1 MTEHKQKEHLAAL
14 LEMGEE
20 RARALLEEQCSSL
33 REKLAATEARLKAAQ
48 AEAEAADER
57 TRTAQRDAD
66 HARQQ
71 LHDQR
76 IEAARIESRLRD
88 ELAVASA
95 SASASE
101 AHAAGQVAEL
111 QVQVASARSEAQA
124 ARSESAAR
132 GAELEHAR
140 AEQASLA
147 AAHAL
152 ALKDVE
158 SQWQATLAEHKES
171 FARSREAMLATTEQN
186 RQDML
191 AACKEETA
199 AYRRQVS
206 ALEKRVQEAEATA
219 AGKEQECAELN
230 EALEELEQEKRSE
243 VVLHVLALHCD
254 THCTCTLTPCHL
266 HLHQPSPSPQNLTRT
281 CRCQSWNRCEN
292 ASAAIPN
299 SSTARSL
306 ARYGTVCLAESVD
319 ACSQRAPIRE

>member
-57 TRTAQRDAD
+57 TRAAQRDAD

-101 AHAAGQVAEL
+101 AHA
-111 QVQVASARSEAQA
+111 
-124 ARSESAAR
+124 
-132 GAELEHAR
+132 

-292 ASAAIPN
+292 ASAAISN

>member
-1 MTEHKQKEHLAAL
+1 
-14 LEMGEE
+14 
-20 RARALLEEQCSSL
+20 
-33 REKLAATEARLKAAQ
+33 
-48 AEAEAADER
+48 
-57 TRTAQRDAD
+57 
-66 HARQQ
+66 
-71 LHDQR
+71 
-76 IEAARIESRLRD
+76 
-88 ELAVASA
+88 
-95 SASASE
+95 
-101 AHAAGQVAEL
+101 
-111 QVQVASARSEAQA
+111 
-124 ARSESAAR
+124 
-132 GAELEHAR
+132 
-140 AEQASLA
+140 
-147 AAHAL
+147 
-152 ALKDVE
+152 
-158 SQWQATLAEHKES
+158 
-171 FARSREAMLATTEQN
+171 MLATTEQN

-292 ASAAIPN
+292 ASAAISN